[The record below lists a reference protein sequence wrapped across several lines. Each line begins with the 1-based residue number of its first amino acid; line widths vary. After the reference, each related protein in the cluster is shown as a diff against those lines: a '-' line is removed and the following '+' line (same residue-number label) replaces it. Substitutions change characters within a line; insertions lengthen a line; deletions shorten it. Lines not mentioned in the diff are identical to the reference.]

1 MKVEKLRV
9 NQIENPLGYAID
21 PLSFSWV
28 VTECESRQKWA
39 RIRVAEACGCQQ
51 MLAGVSDCQHLTPE
65 ASACRQPTPEVSGE
79 QQQMSAASLFDR
91 AELLF
96 DGGEDAEADSMDYQV
111 SLALKPRTGYL
122 WQVTVMAESGE
133 SVSAVGRFETGKMD
147 EPWVGQWISPKK
159 EEKSADL
166 TEADSSDAQKEDASR
181 QTVDASGQDLD
192 DENQISAILAK
203 KFYIEE
209 SWKVSENENA
219 SCGAK
224 LYICGLGVYEC
235 WINGQKVGEEY
246 LAPGYHSYD
255 FHLQAQTYDA
265 APYLKPGENEIC
277 IWLGEGWFKGR
288 LGFDGGFT
296 DIYGDRLYA
305 IAELYVKNQ
314 DGETLAV
321 RTDDTW
327 ESRISP
333 VIFNN
338 IYDGEVYDARREYWS
353 VSVMEGH
360 AANSEAIDA
369 AGSGQADVFAI
380 GSVELAAPT
389 DPQHGEI
396 VPCGSLVDRYGL
408 PIVKKESF
416 VAKELIHTP
425 KGETVLD
432 FGQEITGWVEIDC
445 DFPEGTRIT
454 LSAGEILQ
462 NDCFYRDN
470 LRTAKAEFTYIS
482 NGKKAL
488 VRPHFTF
495 YGFRYMKVECV
506 PAASDSGVESRLQ
519 NMADHANAIPVRAD
533 QFTAWHLRS
542 DFDQIGQIETG
553 NAKVNRL
560 FSNALWGQ
568 KDNFLDVPTDCPQR
582 DERLG
587 WTGDA
592 QVFSETACYNMY
604 MPAFYR
610 KYLWDMRAEQSILG
624 GSVPN
629 VVPRLKRGMV
639 AEHGSCP
646 WADAGVIIPWNVYQ
660 HYGSKTLLAET
671 YPGMKAWVDCQRKRE
686 EAISDPEGDG
696 KERHLVK
703 DGFHFAD
710 WLALDNDQPGPFG
723 ATDPLY
729 IASAY
734 YYRCADIVAQSAEI
748 LGYEEAKEYRELAD
762 AIKQAIRKKYFDEN
776 GLCICKTQT
785 GSAIAICFG
794 LTETTMPTDVHG
806 CAEEP
811 VPTDGQEGAGEPI
824 PTDAKTCAARM
835 AAEDALTYA
844 DEHKAHSFMQQEG
857 DALESR
863 VKANNDHLNTGFVG
877 TTMLCPA
884 LTATGHNDTAVT
896 LLLNEDFPSWLYS
909 VNLGATTI
917 WERWDSVAPD
927 GTISAEGMNSLNHY
941 SYGSIEAWMYGYV
954 CGVRPAEPGFR
965 RAVLEPHPDQRL
977 QFANGKLETPMGLY
991 ESSWS
996 YDENGNVTYTFTV
1009 PFNAEAELQ
1018 LPDGRTAVLT
1028 AGTWEY

>member
-1 MKVEKLRV
+1 
-9 NQIENPLGYAID
+9 
-21 PLSFSWV
+21 
-28 VTECESRQKWA
+28 VTS
-39 RIRVAEACGCQQ
+39 
-51 MLAGVSDCQHLTPE
+51 
-65 ASACRQPTPEVSGE
+65 
-79 QQQMSAASLFDR
+79 
-91 AELLF
+91 
-96 DGGEDAEADSMDYQV
+96 
-111 SLALKPRTGYL
+111 YL
-122 WQVTVMAESGE
+122 
-133 SVSAVGRFETGKMD
+133 
-147 EPWVGQWISPKK
+147 
-159 EEKSADL
+159 
-166 TEADSSDAQKEDASR
+166 
-181 QTVDASGQDLD
+181 
-192 DENQISAILAK
+192 
-203 KFYIEE
+203 
-209 SWKVSENENA
+209 NA
-219 SCGAK
+219 
-224 LYICGLGVYEC
+224 
-235 WINGQKVGEEY
+235 
-246 LAPGYHSYD
+246 
-255 FHLQAQTYDA
+255 
-265 APYLKPGENEIC
+265 GENEIC
-277 IWLGEGWFKGR
+277 IWLGEGWFKGL

-305 IAELYVKNQ
+305 IAELYLKNQ

-353 VSVMEGH
+353 ASAEECRETG
-360 AANSEAIDA
+360 A
-369 AGSGQADVFAI
+369 
-380 GSVELAAPT
+380 VELASPT
-389 DPQHGEI
+389 DEQRDKI
-396 VPCGSLVDRYGL
+396 LPCGPLTDRYGL

-416 VAKELIHTP
+416 AVKELIHTP
-425 KGETVLD
+425 KDETVLD

-445 DFPEGTRIT
+445 DFPEGTKIT

-462 NDCFYRDN
+462 NDCFYREN
-470 LRTAKAEFTYIS
+470 LRTAKAEYTYIS

-495 YGFRYMKVECV
+495 YGFRYMKVEAEAPECGNTSSCDSDTR
-506 PAASDSGVESRLQ
+506 AEALSAS
-519 NMADHANAIPVRAD
+519 VRAE

-553 NAKVNRL
+553 NAKVNQL

-610 KYLWDMRAEQSILG
+610 KYLWDMRAEQSILE

-629 VVPRLKRGMV
+629 VVPRLKQGMV

-686 EAISDPEGDG
+686 EAIEGP
-696 KERHLVK
+696 HLVK

-734 YYRCADIVAQSAEI
+734 YYRCADIVAQSAKI
-748 LGYEEAKEYRELAD
+748 LGYEEAEEYRELAD
-762 AIKQAIRKKYFDEN
+762 AIKKAVREKYFDEN
-776 GLCICKTQT
+776 GLCVCETQT
-785 GSAIAICFG
+785 GSAIAISFG
-794 LTETTMPTDVHG
+794 LTETTISTDMQECKAKVAADDAPVHL
-806 CAEEP
+806 EEHS
-811 VPTDGQEGAGEPI
+811 V
-824 PTDAKTCAARM
+824 R
-835 AAEDALTYA
+835 
-844 DEHKAHSFMQQEG
+844 SFMQQEG
-857 DALESR
+857 EALESR

-917 WERWDSVAPD
+917 WERWDSVGPD

-954 CGVRPAEPGFR
+954 CGIRPAAAGFR
-965 RAVLEPHPDQRL
+965 RAILEPHPDQRL
-977 QFANGKLETPMGLY
+977 QFAKGKLETAAGLY

-996 YDENGNVTYTFTV
+996 YDESGNVTYTFTV
-1009 PFNAEAELQ
+1009 PFNAEAELR

-1028 AGTWEY
+1028 AGTWAY

>member
-39 RIRVAEACGCQQ
+39 RIRVAEAFAGRKPTVEASCCQQ
-51 MLAGVSDCQHLTPE
+51 PVTETSVD
-65 ASACRQPTPEVSGE
+65 RQLMPEVSP
-79 QQQMSAASLFDR
+79 FDK
-91 AELLF
+91 ADLLF
-96 DGGEDAEADSMDYQV
+96 DSGEDAEAESLDYQV
-111 SLALKPRTGYL
+111 FLALKPRTGYL
-122 WQVTVMAESGE
+122 WEVTVKAENGE
-133 SVSAVGRFETGKMD
+133 SASAVGRFEIGKMD
-147 EPWVGQWISPKK
+147 EPWCGQWISPVG
-159 EEKSADL
+159 ETS
-166 TEADSSDAQKEDASR
+166 
-181 QTVDASGQDLD
+181 
-192 DENQISAILAK
+192 SAILVK
-203 KFYIEE
+203 KFLVEKIGD
-209 SWKVSENENA
+209 A
-219 SCGAK
+219 R

-235 WINGQKVGEEY
+235 RINGEKVGDEY

-255 FHLQAQTYDA
+255 FHLQAQTYDVTS
-265 APYLKPGENEIC
+265 YLREGENEIR

-353 VSVMEGH
+353 GIVMEGSTADTQ
-360 AANSEAIDA
+360 AANCQAADSQADDA
-369 AGSGQADVFAI
+369 AASGQADVFTI
-380 GSVELAAPT
+380 GTVELAAPT
-389 DPQHGEI
+389 DSQHDEI
-396 VPCGSLVDRYGL
+396 LPCGPLTDRYSL
-408 PIVKKESF
+408 PVVKKESF
-416 VAKELIHTP
+416 AVKELIHTP
-425 KGETVLD
+425 KDETVLD
-432 FGQEITGWVEIDC
+432 FGQEITGWVEIDA
-445 DFPEGTRIT
+445 DFPVGTTIT
-454 LSAGEILQ
+454 LTAGEILQ
-462 NDCFYRDN
+462 NDCFYHEN
-470 LRTAKAEFTYIS
+470 LRTAKTEFTYIS

-488 VRPHFTF
+488 ARPHFTF
-495 YGFRYMKVECV
+495 YGFRYMKVEC
-506 PAASDSGVESRLQ
+506 
-519 NMADHANAIPVRAD
+519 AIPVRAE

-542 DFDQIGQIETG
+542 DFDQIGKIETG
-553 NAKVNRL
+553 NAKVNQL

-610 KYLWDMRAEQSILG
+610 KYLWDMRAEQSILD

-646 WADAGVIIPWNVYQ
+646 WADAGVIIPWNVYK

-686 EAISDPEGDG
+686 EAVSDPEGDG
-696 KERHLVK
+696 KERHLIK

-710 WLALDNDQPGPFG
+710 WLALDNPQPGPFG

-734 YYRCADIVAQSAEI
+734 YYRDADIVAQSAEI
-748 LGYEEAKEYRELAD
+748 LGYDEAKEYRELAD
-762 AIKQAIRKKYFDEN
+762 AIKQAIREKYFDAD
-776 GLCICKTQT
+776 GTCSCKTQT

-794 LTETTMPTDVHG
+794 LTDTEF
-806 CAEEP
+806 AEGSE
-811 VPTDGQEGAGEPI
+811 
-824 PTDAKTCAARM
+824 
-835 AAEDALTYA
+835 
-844 DEHKAHSFMQQEG
+844 
-857 DALESR
+857 LEAR

-884 LTATGHNDTAVT
+884 LTKTGHNDTAVT

-917 WERWDSVAPD
+917 WERWDSVGPD
-927 GTISAEGMNSLNHY
+927 GVISAEGMNSLNHY

-954 CGVRPAEPGFR
+954 CGIRQAEPGFR
-965 RAVLEPHPDQRL
+965 RAILEPHPDQRL
-977 QFANGKLETPMGLY
+977 GYVKGTLETAAGVY

-996 YDENGNVTYTFTV
+996 YDESGKVTYTFTV
-1009 PFNAEAELQ
+1009 PFGAEAELR
-1018 LPDGRTAVLT
+1018 LPDGRTEVLT
-1028 AGTWEY
+1028 AGTSEF

>member
-1 MKVEKLRV
+1 MKVEKMRV
-9 NQIENPLGYAID
+9 NHIENPLGYAIS
-21 PLSFSWV
+21 PLSFSWIV
-28 VTECESRQKWA
+28 AECDSQRKWA
-39 RIRVAEACGCQQ
+39 RICVAEASG
-51 MLAGVSDCQHLTPE
+51 S
-65 ASACRQPTPEVSGE
+65 RQPASEACVCGQTIPEHSV
-79 QQQMSAASLFDR
+79 FDR

-96 DGGEDAEADSMDYQV
+96 DSGEDAEADSKDYQV

-122 WQVTVMAESGE
+122 WEVTVMAENGE
-133 SVSAVGRFETGKMD
+133 SASAVGRFETGKMD
-147 EPWVGQWISPKK
+147 EPWAGQWISPKK
-159 EEKSADL
+159 EEKAAASAA
-166 TEADSSDAQKEDASR
+166 EDSSAAQQEDI
-181 QTVDASGQDLD
+181 SGQTAR

-209 SWKVSENENA
+209 TPEASENA
-219 SCGAK
+219 SCGAR
-224 LYICGLGVYEC
+224 LYICGLGIYEC

-255 FHLQAQTYDA
+255 FHLQAQTYDVA
-265 APYLKPGENEIC
+265 SYLKPGENEVC

-353 VSVMEGH
+353 GSAQYQVMNSQEPDSQTVECQ
-360 AANSEAIDA
+360 AADSRAQAADAQSKDA
-369 AGSGQADVFAI
+369 ADSNRSAAFAA
-380 GSVELAAPT
+380 GPVELASPT
-389 DPQHGEI
+389 DAQHDEI
-396 VPCGSLVDRYGL
+396 VPCGALTDRYGL

-416 VAKELIHTP
+416 AVKELIHTP

-445 DFPEGTRIT
+445 DFPAGTKIT

-462 NDCFYRDN
+462 NDCFYREN

-495 YGFRYMKVECV
+495 YGFRYMKVECD
-506 PAASDSGVESRLQ
+506 A
-519 NMADHANAIPVRAD
+519 PVRAD

-553 NAKVNRL
+553 NAKVNQL

-671 YPGMKAWVDCQRKRE
+671 YPGMKAWVDCERKKE
-686 EAISDPEGDG
+686 EAIEGP
-696 KERHLVK
+696 HLVK

-734 YYRCADIVAQSAEI
+734 YYRCADIVAQAAEI
-748 LGYEEAKEYRELAD
+748 LGYEEAKEYRKLAD
-762 AIKQAIRKKYFDEN
+762 AIKQAIREKYFDEN
-776 GLCICKTQT
+776 GLCVCKTQT
-785 GSAIAICFG
+785 GSAIAIIFG
-794 LTETTMPTDVHG
+794 LTDASMPAD
-806 CAEEP
+806 A
-811 VPTDGQEGAGEPI
+811 QEGA
-824 PTDAKTCAARM
+824 AKTAAD
-835 AAEDALTYA
+835 DAPTYA
-844 DEHKAHSFMQQEG
+844 DVQSVCSFTQQEG
-857 DALESR
+857 NALESR

-884 LTATGHNDTAVT
+884 LTATGHNDTAMT

-917 WERWDSVAPD
+917 WERWDSVGPD

-941 SYGSIEAWMYGYV
+941 SYGSIEAWMYGFV
-954 CGVRPAEPGFR
+954 CGIRPAEAGFG

-977 QFANGKLETPMGLY
+977 QFVNGKLQTPMGLY
-991 ESSWS
+991 ESSWR
-996 YDENGNVTYTFTV
+996 YDENGNVAYTFTV
-1009 PFNAEAELQ
+1009 PFNAEAELK

>member
-9 NQIENPLGYAID
+9 NHIENPLGYAID
-21 PLSFSWV
+21 PLSFSWI
-28 VTECESRQKWA
+28 VTECASQQKWA
-39 RIRVAEACGCQQ
+39 RIRVAEASGCQQ
-51 MLAGVSDCQHLTPE
+51 PISGAADCQNLMYETSAGSRSILGHSAFDE
-65 ASACRQPTPEVSGE
+65 AEI
-79 QQQMSAASLFDR
+79 LFDS
-91 AELLF
+91 
-96 DGGEDAEADSMDYQV
+96 GEDAEADSKDYQV

-122 WQVTVMAESGE
+122 WQVTVMAENGE
-133 SVSAVGRFETGKMD
+133 SASAVGRFETGKMD

-159 EEKSADL
+159 AEKAAASAG
-166 TEADSSDAQKEDASR
+166 EDSSAAQQEDISAL
-181 QTVDASGQDLD
+181 TAVDETQV
-192 DENQISAILAK
+192 SAILAK
-203 KFYIEE
+203 KFFIEE
-209 SWKVSENENA
+209 SWGKSENESA
-219 SCGAK
+219 SCDAK
-224 LYICGLGVYEC
+224 LYICGLGIYEC
-235 WINGQKVGEEY
+235 WINGQKVGDEY

-255 FHLQAQTYDA
+255 FHLQAQTYDV
-265 APYLKPGENEIC
+265 APYLKAGENEIC

-305 IAELYVKNQ
+305 IAELYVENQ

-353 VSVMEGH
+353 ASAIEGQT
-360 AANSEAIDA
+360 AAP
-369 AGSGQADVFAI
+369 
-380 GSVELAAPT
+380 VELASPT
-389 DPQHGEI
+389 DAQHGEI
-396 VPCGSLVDRYGL
+396 VPCGSLTDRYGL

-416 VAKELIHTP
+416 AVKELIRTP

-454 LSAGEILQ
+454 LTAGEILQ
-462 NDCFYRDN
+462 NDCFYREN
-470 LRTAKAEFTYIS
+470 LRTAKAEYTYIS

-495 YGFRYMKVECV
+495 YGFRYMKVDVEAPTCESLMKSGNGIQDGQSGQNAQNDV
-506 PAASDSGVESRLQ
+506 GKGSSDMINGIQ
-519 NMADHANAIPVRAD
+519 VRAD

-553 NAKVNRL
+553 NAKVNQL

-671 YPGMKAWVDCQRKRE
+671 YPGMKAWVDCERKKE
-686 EAISDPEGDG
+686 EAIEGP
-696 KERHLVK
+696 HLVK

-710 WLALDNDQPGPFG
+710 WLALDNPQPGPFG

-729 IASAY
+729 IASTY

-762 AIKQAIRKKYFDEN
+762 AIKQAIREKYFDEN
-776 GLCICKTQT
+776 GLCVCKTQT
-785 GSAIAICFG
+785 GSAIAIIFG
-794 LTETTMPTDVHG
+794 LTDASKPEDAQK
-806 CAEEP
+806 C
-811 VPTDGQEGAGEPI
+811 AGEPVSA
-824 PTDAKTCAARM
+824 DAQGCGGETVSVDDQKCAPKAAADDASTCADVQSVR
-835 AAEDALTYA
+835 
-844 DEHKAHSFMQQEG
+844 SFTQQEG

-917 WERWDSVAPD
+917 WERWDSVGPD

-954 CGVRPAEPGFR
+954 CGIRPAEAGFGC
-965 RAVLEPHPDQRL
+965 AVLEPHPDQRL

-991 ESSWS
+991 ESSWC

-1009 PFNAEAELQ
+1009 PFNAEAELK